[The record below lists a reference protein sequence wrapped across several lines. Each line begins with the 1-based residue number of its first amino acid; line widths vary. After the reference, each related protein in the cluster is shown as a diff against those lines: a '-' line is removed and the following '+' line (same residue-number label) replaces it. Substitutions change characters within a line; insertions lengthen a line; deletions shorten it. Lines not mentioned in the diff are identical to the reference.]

1 MEIIRIP
8 RIMQDTS
15 RGHLL
20 HGRTIGLV
28 PTMGA
33 LHEGHLSLVRMAK
46 AENSITVVSIYVNP
60 RQFGPSEDLARY
72 PRDPEGDAEKLA
84 AEGIDILF
92 VPDDSL
98 MYPAGFSTEI
108 TVKGLTERLCGAV
121 RPGHFTGVATV
132 VTKLFNIVRPTRA
145 YFGQKDFQQ
154 SVVIGRIVK
163 DLDMGLEFVV
173 CPVIR
178 ESDGLAMSTRNAY
191 LTQEERKAARVL
203 YRSLLEASEAVR
215 SGIIDPTRI
224 RNCMVGIL
232 ASEPLVTEIQYSS
245 VYDPRTLE
253 EVERIRG
260 EVLLAVAVK
269 IGGTRLIDNMLVSS
283 GEIPL
288 TLTAP

>member
-1 MEIIRIP
+1 
-8 RIMQDTS
+8 
-15 RGHLL
+15 
-20 HGRTIGLV
+20 
-28 PTMGA
+28 
-33 LHEGHLSLVRMAK
+33 
-46 AENSITVVSIYVNP
+46 
-60 RQFGPSEDLARY
+60 
-72 PRDPEGDAEKLA
+72 
-84 AEGIDILF
+84 
-92 VPDDSL
+92 
-98 MYPAGFSTEI
+98 
-108 TVKGLTERLCGAV
+108 
-121 RPGHFTGVATV
+121 
-132 VTKLFNIVRPTRA
+132 LFNIVRPTRA

-260 EVLLAVAVK
+260 EVLLAIAVK

-288 TLTAP
+288 TPTAP